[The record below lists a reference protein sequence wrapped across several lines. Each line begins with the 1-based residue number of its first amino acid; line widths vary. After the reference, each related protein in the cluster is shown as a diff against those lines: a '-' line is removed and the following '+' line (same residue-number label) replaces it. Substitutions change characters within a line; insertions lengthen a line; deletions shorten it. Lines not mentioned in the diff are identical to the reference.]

1 MTKILGTSV
10 ATAKQMSKYLLS
22 KNKTPKFSRN
32 ISALDFCKL
41 FLDVCAKEGI
51 RGDIAFA
58 QSCKET
64 GNFKYGGDVKYT
76 QNNFAGIGATGNGVC
91 GYIFSSIEEGI
102 LAQAQHLKT
111 YATKNALNEPCVDPR
126 RTTWFVN
133 TKGGTSPDVE
143 GLGGTWAVPGYD
155 TKKYSSLDTANNAKD
170 SYGYQIVNILNEII
184 KIKEEKS
191 MATKKIG
198 IDRGHG
204 LKTSGK
210 QTPNGIKEWSL
221 NDAVADLV
229 VSLLKDYDVEFIH
242 TDNDEGYV
250 DEALATRRA
259 LYVNQNVD
267 AFVSIHHNA
276 SSNAWANVT
285 GVEIYTDNNPTAK
298 DTALANAIYKN
309 LPTYTGLRGRGIK
322 KANFAVINQNS
333 VPAVL
338 VEGGFMNG
346 NNDYNIITSS
356 AGQMGYARAVAE
368 GLISFL
374 GLVKKNNTNA
384 SISTSTSVSSA
395 TTSTTSLKAGD
406 KLVLSLHNMY
416 ASASATTATKKS
428 GTYYVWSNEV
438 VNGRIRITNAQNRV
452 GVSGQVSGWVN
463 VSDFA
468 TTSTAPTTSTLTNVT
483 TNQKYMHNGVNY
495 APVFNHI
502 YYSNNYADLKKA
514 FGTNATKLFEH
525 YLDFGLQEGRQ
536 AINTFNVQV
545 YKNHNE
551 DLQKAFGDKDGF
563 KPYVLHYL
571 QYGKNEN
578 RKTV

>member
-1 MTKILGTSV
+1 MTKEQFINEIAKLVQKHALQYGIKVYSPIIAQAILESASGTSELAINACNYFGLKYKAGRCPSSCGIYYKIGSEQNSDGTYSSSAMQWFKFANMEKGV
-10 ATAKQMSKYLLS
+10 KGYFEFISISKYANL
-22 KNKTPKFSRN
+22 K
-32 ISALDFCKL
+32 
-41 FLDVCAKEGI
+41 
-51 RGDIAFA
+51 
-58 QSCKET
+58 
-64 GNFKYGGDVKYT
+64 
-76 QNNFAGIGATGNGVC
+76 GVTDP
-91 GYIFSSIEEGI
+91 
-102 LAQAQHLKT
+102 KT
-111 YATKNALNEPCVDPR
+111 YLENIKKDGYATSIKYIDNLMAVIERYGLTKYDP
-126 RTTWFVN
+126 
-133 TKGGTSPDVE
+133 
-143 GLGGTWAVPGYD
+143 
-155 TKKYSSLDTANNAKD
+155 NN
-170 SYGYQIVNILNEII
+170 NI
-184 KIKEEKS
+184 IKEEKS

-406 KLVLSLHNMY
+406 KLVLSSHIMY
-416 ASASATTATKKS
+416 SSATATTGTKKT

-438 VNGRIRITNAQNRV
+438 INGRIRITNSQNRV
-452 GVSGQVSGWVN
+452 GVSG
-463 VSDFA
+463 D
-468 TTSTAPTTSTLTNVT
+468 
-483 TNQKYMHNGVNY
+483 
-495 APVFNHI
+495 
-502 YYSNNYADLKKA
+502 
-514 FGTNATKLFEH
+514 
-525 YLDFGLQEGRQ
+525 
-536 AINTFNVQV
+536 
-545 YKNHNE
+545 
-551 DLQKAFGDKDGF
+551 
-563 KPYVLHYL
+563 
-571 QYGKNEN
+571 
-578 RKTV
+578 RKSVV

>member
-1 MTKILGTSV
+1 MTKEQFINEIAKLVKKHALQYGIKVYSPIIAQAILESASGTSELAINACNYFGLKYKAGRCPSSCGIYYKIGSEQNSDGTYSSSAMQWFKFANMEKGV
-10 ATAKQMSKYLLS
+10 KGYFEFISISKYANL
-22 KNKTPKFSRN
+22 K
-32 ISALDFCKL
+32 
-41 FLDVCAKEGI
+41 
-51 RGDIAFA
+51 
-58 QSCKET
+58 
-64 GNFKYGGDVKYT
+64 
-76 QNNFAGIGATGNGVC
+76 GVTDP
-91 GYIFSSIEEGI
+91 
-102 LAQAQHLKT
+102 KT
-111 YATKNALNEPCVDPR
+111 YLENIKKDGYATSIKYIDNLMAVIERYGLTRYDP
-126 RTTWFVN
+126 
-133 TKGGTSPDVE
+133 
-143 GLGGTWAVPGYD
+143 
-155 TKKYSSLDTANNAKD
+155 NN
-170 SYGYQIVNILNEII
+170 NI
-184 KIKEEKS
+184 IKEEKS

-463 VSDFA
+463 VSDFKS
-468 TTSTAPTTSTLTNVT
+468 TTTTVTSNVSKTGYDLIFDST
-483 TNQKYMHNGVNY
+483 YY
-495 APVFNHI
+495 ANNHT
-502 YYSNNYADLKKA
+502 DLKVA
-514 FGTNATKLFEH
+514 FGTNATKLLNHFKT
-525 YLDFGLQEGRQ
+525 YGMNEGRK
-536 AINTFNVQV
+536 AISTFDVKV
-545 YKNHNE
+545 YKENNP
-551 DLQKAFGDKDGF
+551 DLQKAFGDSNYV
-563 KPYVLHYL
+563 PYFEHYMA
-571 QYGKNEN
+571 YGYKEN
-578 RKTV
+578 RKCV